1 MSAGTSLWSAVIAA
15 ATSLVVF
22 GLTQLVVGRRE
33 RRTRVDEHRR
43 DALQAAQE
51 AALTL
56 RSALAEYGPL
66 ARGAHG
72 AVPGSALA
80 ASRQRTDDAFAALD
94 VRLTRLSDPGVQAA
108 ITSWR
113 DRARYHY
120 ISAEE
125 VTTAEESA
133 LWRAMN
139 DAIANAT
146 RDD

>member
-1 MSAGTSLWSAVIAA
+1 MWSAVIAA

-22 GLTQLVVGRRE
+22 GLTQFFVGRRE
-33 RRTRVDEHRR
+33 TRTRADEHRR
-43 DALQAAQE
+43 NALQAAQE
-51 AALTL
+51 AALAL

-66 ARGAHG
+66 ARSTLGG
-72 AVPGSALA
+72 SPGSALA
-80 ASRQRTDDAFAALD
+80 AARQRTDDAFAALD
-94 VRLTRLSDPGVQAA
+94 VRLTRLSEPGVESA

-125 VTTAEESA
+125 VTTAEEAA

-139 DAIANAT
+139 DAIANAM
-146 RDD
+146 RD